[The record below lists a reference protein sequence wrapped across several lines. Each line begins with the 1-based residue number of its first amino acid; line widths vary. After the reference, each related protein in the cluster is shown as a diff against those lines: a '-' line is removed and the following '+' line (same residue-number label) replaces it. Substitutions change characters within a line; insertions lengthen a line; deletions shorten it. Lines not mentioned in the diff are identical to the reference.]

1 MGKIRDKQEL
11 FCNEYIV
18 DLNATQAA
26 IRAGYSGKT
35 AQEQSSRL
43 LSNVIIQD
51 RISELKQGR
60 IERVKIDAD
69 WVLVSAKKV
78 FDRCMQEEEIKG
90 DDGAVIGQYKFEH
103 SGANKALEI
112 IGKHV
117 KVRAFEKEEEMDNVG
132 ESLNIT
138 FNVSDPVK
146 AVKVTT
152 GES

>member
-1 MGKIRDKQEL
+1 MGRIRDKQEL
-11 FCNEYIV
+11 FCNEYII

-26 IRAGYSGKT
+26 IRAGYSEKT

-51 RISELKQGR
+51 RISELKLGR

-78 FDRCMQEEEIKG
+78 FDRCMQEEEIKS

-117 KVRAFEKEEEMDNVG
+117 KVRAFEKEEESENVG
-132 ESLNIT
+132 QPLSISFNIA
-138 FNVSDPVK
+138 DAVK
-146 AVKVTT
+146 DVKVTK
-152 GES
+152 GE

>member
-11 FCNEYIV
+11 FCNEYII

-26 IRAGYSGKT
+26 IRAGYSEKT

-78 FDRCMQEEEIKG
+78 FDRCMQEEEIKS

-117 KVRAFEKEEEMDNVG
+117 KVRAFEKEEEAENVG
-132 ESLNIT
+132 DGLNIT
-138 FNVSDPVK
+138 FNVSEAVK
-146 AVKVTT
+146 DVKVTK
-152 GES
+152 GE